1 MLLFYVI
8 LKFTI
13 HTNGYHS
20 VWSKMNKYINNICI
34 WHLAIFTNKQIKNL
48 KYVEYQEKITG
59 IQTARMTKV

>member
-13 HTNGYHS
+13 YINGYHS
-20 VWSKMNKYINNICI
+20 VWSKMNEYINNICI
-34 WHLAIFTNKQIKNL
+34 WHLAIFTNKQIKNF

-59 IQTARMTKV
+59 IQTARMIKV

>member
-20 VWSKMNKYINNICI
+20 VWSEMNEYIDNIFI
-34 WHLAIFTNKQIKNL
+34 WPLAIFTNKKINNF
-48 KYVEYQEKITG
+48 KYVEYPEKITG
-59 IQTARMTKV
+59 IQTARMNKV